1 MPDVR
6 KVTTK
11 RGRQIEVWINDDG
24 EPAVKV
30 DGEDV
35 PVRRVGAEFAV
46 AYLKPHADLLE
57 AAQHYAQLLD

>member
-6 KVTTK
+6 SATQG
-11 RGRQIEVWINDDG
+11 GRQIRVWMNDDG
-24 EPAVKV
+24 QPGVTV

-35 PVRRVGAEFAV
+35 PVRMVGAEFAV

-57 AAQHYAQLLD
+57 AARNYAQLLD